1 MAREESHGEDLVKKQ
16 PRGER
21 VVRAGHQDAA
31 GGRGAWQ
38 FRPVQTDRQRG
49 AGRLPNSCRSS
60 RLPVMAMFAGVD
72 DIGFGRVSALTPQA
86 PADSN
91 PHQSCPPG
99 LHCAP
104 ALLTS
109 GFASYTSRH
118 GAKVGGAQ
126 QGLPAR
132 YNDSMG
138 LYPRLGGAHMKR
150 WSSLAALA
158 AIFALPASAQAALS
172 INATPQNA
180 AQAKV
185 QAQNAPAPSA
195 ALVSQL
201 LKTPENQLTNAD
213 RAELGAALIHGT
225 VSISTT
231 GAAPS
236 SVAPAL
242 NTGTPAP
249 SSKQSAT
256 PGAVGQCWGDRETT
270 ENLTIAG
277 GANVVSGSVVVDGWC
292 QGPGHQAIVSVAGW
306 QYPHWSWGPYCV
318 GNDTD
323 YHGPDG
329 SWVGSNSTWAHA
341 LHTFSGG
348 VSYAFGCG
356 YLRSGEDALRIAYNG
371 YWDNYDDWGF

>member
-1 MAREESHGEDLVKKQ
+1 MPLSLQTVDEVAGEVPPSRVLGLGGVPVLGD
-16 PRGER
+16 PRG
-21 VVRAGHQDAA
+21 
-31 GGRGAWQ
+31 GRIW
-38 FRPVQTDRQRG
+38 
-49 AGRLPNSCRSS
+49 LE
-60 RLPVMAMFAGVD
+60 VD
-72 DIGFGRVSALTPQA
+72 DRLDLGERDLQLPQ
-86 PADSN
+86 
-91 PHQSCPPG
+91 G
-99 LHCAP
+99 
-104 ALLTS
+104 
-109 GFASYTSRH
+109 SY
-118 GAKVGGAQ
+118 
-126 QGLPAR
+126 
-132 YNDSMG
+132 
-138 LYPRLGGAHMKR
+138 
-150 WSSLAALA
+150 
-158 AIFALPASAQAALS
+158 
-172 INATPQNA
+172 NATPHDA
-180 AQAKV
+180 AQAQV
-185 QAQNAPAPSA
+185 QAQNAPVPSA
-195 ALVSQL
+195 ALVGQL

-236 SVAPAL
+236 SVAPSL

-249 SSKQSAT
+249 SSTQSAT
-256 PGAVGQCWGDRETT
+256 PGAVGQCWGDREST
-270 ENLTIAG
+270 EDLTIAG

-306 QYPHWSWGPYCV
+306 QYPHWSWGPHCV
-318 GNDTD
+318 GNDAD